1 MTATATR
8 VRVPGRARLGG
19 VFSGDTPTFVALFA
33 LGWLVTTFFQLDW
46 WRAVLFA
53 GSAVPAPAL
62 LGLFAA
68 LVALGLG
75 SLLGRSF
82 LWAEPAV
89 LTWLD
94 FTGHD
99 RVRLVS
105 GRVWTVWSARL
116 LVLGYVGALLAAAA
130 GVPSWTWWTGIGL
143 LGVGSL
149 VVLPLAAGVGPPL
162 RLPVAVSA
170 GRQRLVDGWAARVV
184 RLVSVTF
191 LDPTMMLPS
200 AGPVPGRP
208 VRSLVALALVG
219 VLGRLRFA
227 VPALLLGVVVALA
240 HVALPGLPDAVLVGI
255 GAFAALLPFGGG
267 IGQLWR
273 SPGLRRWLD
282 ASDVALRAWH
292 AVVFAVLA
300 LAWGL
305 VVLAGTLLLGSPLA
319 GAAWLAIPLAAA
331 AVLRTATRPPVD
343 YDAPGIT
350 DTPFGQA
357 PVRLVAQVVRGPDL
371 GAVGVWVLAAAPLG
385 LVTVLVTGAL
395 IAWCVLR

>member
-1 MTATATR
+1 MTATQ

-19 VFSGDTPTFVALFA
+19 VLSGDTPTFVALFA
-33 LGWLVTTFFQLDW
+33 LSWLVTAFFQLDQ

-53 GSAVPAPAL
+53 GSAVPASAL

-75 SLLGRSF
+75 SLLDRSF

-99 RVRLVS
+99 RVRHVS
-105 GRVWTVWSARL
+105 GRVWTVWGRRL
-116 LVLGYVGALLAAAA
+116 LALGYVGALLAAAA
-130 GVPSWTWWTGIGL
+130 TAPLWAWWAGIAL
-143 LGVGSL
+143 LGVGGL

-170 GRQRLVDGWAARVV
+170 GRQRLVDGWAARVL
-184 RLVSVTF
+184 RQVSVTF

-200 AGPVPGRP
+200 ARPVPGTP
-208 VRSLVALALVG
+208 VRSLGALALAG
-219 VLGRLRFA
+219 VLGRLRYA

-240 HVALPGLPDAVLVGI
+240 HVALPGVPDAVLVGL

-282 ASDVALRAWH
+282 ASDVALRVWH
-292 AVVFAVLA
+292 AVVFALLA
-300 LAWGL
+300 LVWGL

-319 GAAWLAIPLAAA
+319 SVAWLALPLAAA

-343 YDAPGIT
+343 YGAPGLT

-357 PVRLVAQVVRGPDL
+357 PVRLVAQAVRGPDL
-371 GAVGVWVLAAAPLG
+371 GAVGVWLLAAAPFG
-385 LVTVLVTGAL
+385 LVTVLVAAAL